1 MLGTIGTLRVT
12 WFRNNAH
19 TVHLMHSVAF
29 KDYMYNNVHVLA
41 VSKGQTRF
49 GNSLGG
55 IKKMIIFCCCWIHVA
70 LGLALK
76 ALGYTYT
83 QPPCPLGKLC
93 SPLVFGNKLMYLL
106 WDFCKQYI

>member
-1 MLGTIGTLRVT
+1 MLGTIGTLRVK

-55 IKKMIIFCCCWIHVA
+55 IKKMIIFWLLLDTCSFGASSKSFGIHI
-70 LGLALK
+70 
-76 ALGYTYT
+76 YTA
-83 QPPCPLGKLC
+83 PLSFRKT
-93 SPLVFGNKLMYLL
+93 VFPIGF
-106 WDFCKQYI
+106 W